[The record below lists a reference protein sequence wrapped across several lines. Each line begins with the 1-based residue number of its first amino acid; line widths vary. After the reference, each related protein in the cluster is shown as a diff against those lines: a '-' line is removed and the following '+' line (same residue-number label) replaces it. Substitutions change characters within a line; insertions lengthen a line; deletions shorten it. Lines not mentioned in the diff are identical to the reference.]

1 MSKRRGPKD
10 DSVTNGRRSFIRKSA
25 MGVGAAAFAG
35 GASASARPGS
45 MMELENLRVL
55 AVGPEKPFAAPPMDE
70 VRIGFVGVGGMGT
83 AHVQNLLTIPGA
95 RLVAICDIREAHA
108 ERASKM
114 TTEAGQP
121 KPTLYTRG
129 EHDYVR
135 MCEEEDLDLVYN
147 ATPWQYHV
155 PICLAAM
162 KNGKHAA
169 TEVPASYTLEGC
181 WDLINAAEKYEKHCI
196 MMENCNYDRPELM
209 VYNMVRKGVLGDILH
224 AECGYLHDLRD
235 IKFSDN
241 GEGLWRREY
250 AKTHNA
256 NLYPTHGIG
265 PIANCMDINRG
276 DYFDYI
282 VSMSSPSRGL
292 QEYAIEH
299 FPEDSPMRS
308 EKYKL
313 GDVNV
318 SLIKTVHGKTIYVN
332 HDTNLPRPYSRI
344 NKVQG
349 TKGLFSGYPNRVYI
363 EGVSEPHRWDSWDKH
378 FDEHEHPMWKAELDF
393 EGMAGHGGM
402 DYMEDARLIK
412 CLMEGKPTDMN
423 VYDAAA
429 ISSIVALSGL
439 SVANGSV
446 PIKFPDFTG
455 GRWQDWQPWDI
466 VTL

>member
-1 MSKRRGPKD
+1 MSRKDQLDETSEPRGRRGFLKR
-10 DSVTNGRRSFIRKSA
+10 TALG
-25 MGVGAAAFAG
+25 MGAAAMAG
-35 GASASARPGS
+35 SARAGS
-45 MMELENLRVL
+45 LIGHPMQPENRR
-55 AVGPEKPFAAPPMDE
+55 AVVDGPQDPFAAPPMDE
-70 VRIGFVGVGGMGT
+70 VKIGFVGVGGMGT
-83 AHVQNLLTIPGA
+83 VHVRNLLQVPGA
-95 RLVAICDIREAHA
+95 KMVAICDIREEHA
-108 ERASKM
+108 LRAQKL

-129 EHDYVR
+129 EFDFVR
-135 MCEEEDLDLVYN
+135 MCEEEDLDLVYT
-147 ATPWQYHV
+147 ATPWKYHV
-155 PICLAAM
+155 PICLEAM

-169 TEVPASYTLEGC
+169 TEVPAAYTLDGC
-181 WDLINAAEKYEKHCI
+181 WDLVNAAEKYQKHCV

-209 VYNMVRKGVLGDILH
+209 AYNMVRKGVLGEVLH
-224 AECGYLHDLRD
+224 GECGYLHDLRG

-241 GEGLWRREY
+241 GEGLWRREHS
-250 AKTHNA
+250 KFRNG
-256 NLYPTHGIG
+256 NLYPTHGVG
-265 PIANCMDINRG
+265 PMAQCMDINRG

-292 QEYAIEH
+292 QEFAKNN
-299 FPEDSPMRS
+299 FPADSPMRA
-308 EKYKL
+308 EKYVL

-318 SLIKTVHGKTIYVN
+318 SLIKTVHGKTMYVN

-344 NKVQG
+344 NIVQG

-363 EGVSEPHRWDSWDKH
+363 EGVSESHKWDSWEKY
-378 FDEHEHPMWKAELDF
+378 FDEYDHPMWKQELK
-393 EGMAGHGGM
+393 EEHKYGHGGM

-412 CLMEGKPTDMN
+412 CLLEGKPTDMN

-429 ISSIVALSGL
+429 ISAVCALSEL

-455 GRWQDWQPWDI
+455 GRWKDWKPLGI

>member
-1 MSKRRGPKD
+1 M
-10 DSVTNGRRSFIRKSA
+10 RKSA
-25 MGVGAAAFAG
+25 LGLGAAAVAG
-35 GASASARPGS
+35 AGSARAAAPAAES
-45 MMELENLRVL
+45 IHPPNRR
-55 AVGPEKPFAAPPMDE
+55 AFPVGPKKPFAAPPMDE

-108 ERASKM
+108 LRAQKL
-114 TTEAGQP
+114 TTDAGHP
-121 KPTLYTRG
+121 KPRLYTNGPYDFR
-129 EHDYVR
+129 R
-135 MCEEEDLDLVYN
+135 MCAEEDLDLVYN
-147 ATPWQYHV
+147 ATPWQFHV

-162 KNGKHAA
+162 ENGKHAA
-169 TEVPASYTLEGC
+169 TEVPASYTLDGC
-181 WDLINAAEKYEKHCI
+181 WQLVNAAEKYQKHCV

-209 VYNMVRKGVLGDILH
+209 VYNMVRKGVLGEVLH
-224 AECGYLHDLRD
+224 GECGYLHDLRD

-241 GEGLWRREY
+241 GEGLWRREFS
-250 AKTHNA
+250 KNHDA
-256 NLYPTHGIG
+256 NLYPTHGLG
-265 PIANCMDINRG
+265 PVANCMDINRG

-282 VSMSSPSRGL
+282 VSMSGPSRGL
-292 QEYAIEH
+292 QEYAKEH
-299 FPEDSPMRS
+299 FPADSPMRS
-308 EKYKL
+308 EKYIL

-318 SLIKTVHGKTIYVN
+318 SLIKTVKGKTIYLN

-363 EGVSEPHRWDSWDKH
+363 EGVSEPHKWDTWDKY
-378 FDEHEHPMWKAELDF
+378 FDEYDHPMWKADLANERTV
-393 EGMAGHGGM
+393 GHGGM

-412 CLMEGKPTDMN
+412 CLIEGKPTDMN

-429 ISSIVALSGL
+429 ISAVVELSEL
-439 SVANGSV
+439 SNANGSM

-455 GRWQDWQPWDI
+455 GRWKEWDPWEI